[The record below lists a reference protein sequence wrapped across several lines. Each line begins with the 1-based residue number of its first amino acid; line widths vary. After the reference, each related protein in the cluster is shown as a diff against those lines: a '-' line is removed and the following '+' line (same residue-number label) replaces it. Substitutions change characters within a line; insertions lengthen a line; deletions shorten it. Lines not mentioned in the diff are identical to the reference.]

1 MAGHETLKSSR
12 KVELGSNRNFG
23 LVFAGVFGILAFWPL
38 IRHGEAVRW
47 WAVAPAAV
55 FLGLALYADHLL
67 TPLNK
72 LWFRFGLLL
81 HSVVSPLV
89 MGALFFGAVTPFAYA
104 LRLMGKDILR
114 PAPPKTRWASNSDT
128 REKVMSSFLK
138 EFVAYLRTRKK
149 FWLVPLLVLFLM
161 FGALFFLGQGSVVAP
176 FIYTLF

>member
-1 MAGHETLKSSR
+1 MAGHETLKSNR

-23 LVFAGVFGILAFWPL
+23 LVFAGVFTILAFWPL

-47 WAVAPAAV
+47 WALAPAAV

-67 TPLNK
+67 APLNK

-89 MGALFFGAVTPFAYA
+89 MGGLFYGAVTPVALV

-114 PAPPKTRWASNSDT
+114 LKPSDAKSYWIERTPPGPAKNS
-128 REKVMSSFLK
+128 M
-138 EFVAYLRTRKK
+138 
-149 FWLVPLLVLFLM
+149 
-161 FGALFFLGQGSVVAP
+161 GQQ
-176 FIYTLF
+176 F